1 MLLRSEKVKNG
12 DTYTTF
18 YTYKCDKC
26 GIELPFN
33 SPKEFIE
40 DKDYC
45 GDCAFILGLIDE
57 KTLLRDHYF
66 FLALPGLRAAVQE
79 GKVVVTQ
86 GLFNWER
93 SSRNRE
99 CKAYKKWRQEVFERD
114 DWTCQKCGCR
124 GGTLNAHH
132 IKSYSKYPE
141 LRLNLDNGITL
152 CEKCHKEEHKVR
164 KKVNVNV

>member
-1 MLLRSEKVKNG
+1 M
-12 DTYTTF
+12 
-18 YTYKCDKC
+18 
-26 GIELPFN
+26 
-33 SPKEFIE
+33 
-40 DKDYC
+40 
-45 GDCAFILGLIDE
+45 
-57 KTLLRDHYF
+57 
-66 FLALPGLRAAVQE
+66 QE

-114 DWTCQKCGCR
+114 NWTCQKCGCR

-132 IKSYSKYPE
+132 IKSYSNYPE